1 MIKLY
6 LYFIASFFLI
16 CTILSSDGFEGN
28 DPADDQTDEL
38 NIIENITSEYK
49 KSVRPSSDVEI
60 YIDINF
66 IQIVSVEEKSQ
77 TMTTISY
84 LTLSWLD
91 KRLSWTK
98 ANYDDLDEILIP
110 IKNIWTPDISIIN
123 QV

>member
-1 MIKLY
+1 MIKLFI
-6 LYFIASFFLI
+6 YFITSFFLI
-16 CTILSSDGFEGN
+16 CNVLSSNGFEEN
-28 DPADDQTDEL
+28 DPADDQIDEL
-38 NIIENITSEYK
+38 NIIEKITREYK

-60 YIDINF
+60 YMDINF

-98 ANYDDLDEILIP
+98 TNYDDLDEILIP